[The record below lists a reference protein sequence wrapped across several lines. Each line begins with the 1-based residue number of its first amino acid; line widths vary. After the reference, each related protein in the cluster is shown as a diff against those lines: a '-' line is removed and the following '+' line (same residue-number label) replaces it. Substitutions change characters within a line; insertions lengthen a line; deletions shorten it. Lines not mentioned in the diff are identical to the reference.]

1 MDPPSSGTDPETPLP
16 PLQTLLERARD
27 LAEGSRAPSTR
38 RAYRAD
44 LAGFGEFCRRNG
56 VASHPASSETVAAFL
71 AHLAQEGRKSSTIA
85 RAVTAIT
92 THHLA
97 SGFPSPR
104 ADPLVRDTLRGIR
117 RRLGTAPTR
126 KAPLVLEDLGTVLGQ
141 LPDSIAGTR
150 DRAILLVGFWGA
162 LRRSELVAI
171 DVEDVE
177 FTEQGVLVRIR
188 RAKNDGAGRGRKVAL
203 PKADDP
209 SLCPSVAIGIWK
221 ERAGIAAGPLF
232 RSLGKGERV
241 LARRLHAG
249 SVAAIVKT
257 HVTSIGRHGHEFGG
271 HSLRRGF
278 ATSAARAGLSDGE
291 IARQTGHADLAQL
304 RAYVIVDDGLAFAPF
319 RRFGR

>member
-1 MDPPSSGTDPETPLP
+1 MDPPSSGIDPGTPVP
-16 PLQTLLERARD
+16 SLQTLLERARD
-27 LAEGSRAPSTR
+27 FAEDSRAPSTR

-44 LAGFGEFCRRNG
+44 LAGFGEFCRRNEVG
-56 VASHPASSETVAAFL
+56 SHPASSETVAAFL
-71 AHLAQEGRKSSTIA
+71 AHLAEGRKSSTIA
-85 RAVTAIT
+85 RALTAIA
-92 THHLA
+92 THYIA

-126 KAPLVLEDLGTVLGQ
+126 KAPLVLEDLRTVLEQ
-141 LPDSIAGTR
+141 LPNTIAGTR

-177 FTEQGVLVRIR
+177 FTEDGVLVRIR
-188 RAKNDGAGRGRKVAL
+188 RAKNDRAGRGRKVAL

-209 SLCPSVAIGIWK
+209 SLCPSVAIRIWK
-221 ERAGIAAGPLF
+221 ERAGIAGGPLF
-232 RSLGKGERV
+232 RSLGKGQRV
-241 LARRLHAG
+241 LPRRLHAG

-257 HVTSIGRHGHEFGG
+257 HVASIGRHGAEFGG

-304 RAYVIVDDGLAFAPF
+304 RAYVIVDDGLSFAPL